1 MTNVRLVSKTRMRP
15 YKVLGLAED
24 LGTSSIWKAP
34 GLRSGSRLVD
44 VVPQVPRLPQDE
56 GGGSSSGGLDL
67 HALSP

>member
-1 MTNVRLVSKTRMRP
+1 M
-15 YKVLGLAED
+15 LGLAED

-34 GLRSGSRLVD
+34 GVRSGSRLVD

-56 GGGSSSGGLDL
+56 GRGSSSGGLDL

>member
-1 MTNVRLVSKTRMRP
+1 M
-15 YKVLGLAED
+15 LGLAED

-34 GLRSGSRLVD
+34 GVRSGSRLVD

-56 GGGSSSGGLDL
+56 GRGSSSGGLDR